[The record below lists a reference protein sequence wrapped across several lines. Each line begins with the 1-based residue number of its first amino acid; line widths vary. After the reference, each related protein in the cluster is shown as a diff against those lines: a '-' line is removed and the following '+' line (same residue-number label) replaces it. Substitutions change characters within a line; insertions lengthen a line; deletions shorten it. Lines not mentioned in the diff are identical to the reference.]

1 MSVHVIYYKDGAKM
15 MRPVLSRPEYLALR
29 NSGDQ
34 VQTVAAIR
42 EGDASLKHKLVQM
55 NYSCLPNEDGSLKG
69 SKTMSTTVGMDID
82 WTPSPLPLVGE
93 EQTAASKEEW
103 LKKVPELVMGKKEEL
118 GLLMLE
124 CSATK
129 GYHLVFRRR
138 PELSQEENLK
148 WASELLGVAY
158 DKGAKDIT
166 RVFFTTTA
174 AEEDLIFLD
183 DEIFRPTPADPSED
197 PGRPTPDPS
206 REGRGE
212 AGAEG
217 AAEKSRGQ
225 ESLPSRGDLEGSE
238 GSSGSE
244 SVAAE
249 GRCLAAFDL
258 CAEQAGLNP
267 KAMDVWGEHN
277 WHTNLMA
284 VLSVG
289 VAKLMSRRQL
299 VAVVA
304 ERVPNYAQTEDCRKL
319 IDYFYEKYDADKG
332 FMNASLREINAKAQ
346 KEPAQEASQPQ
357 PQQAAAST
365 EAALP
370 TLPKRLP
377 KLLSLLTRNVEAIYK
392 PCVSM
397 SVFAPLQTHLVG
409 VQWRYVDRVLHEPG
423 DMCLLM
429 APMASGKS
437 CITKPIEFILSD
449 IVARDSLSRQ
459 REQAWRDLLNTK
471 GANKEKPKR
480 PEGLCVQVLVPDM
493 TNAAFVQRLQDAG
506 EHPVYTQMNELDL
519 LTQLRTNGKSG
530 TPTQILRL
538 AFDHDIYGQERVGSQ
553 SVNARVRVRW
563 NLNMSTTIQKGQ
575 SFFRNAIA
583 DGTLS
588 RLSLC
593 TIQRPLGHGMPLFG
607 NYDAAYAEELKPYI
621 DRLNSASGLIECPQ
635 AERLIRRMVA
645 EVQQEALERG
655 ENPSELSNRALVIAY
670 KRAMTLYVA
679 EGAWSKDIEAFVR
692 WSYAYDMAVKQ
703 LFFGELIERE
713 MRGETIKAPRG
724 RKGLLRSLANV
735 FTLEQLRLKCAEQN
749 LNTAPEQLINVWV
762 NRKCVMRRDDG
773 QYEKVRAGNT
783 NKN

>member
-1 MSVHVIYYKDGAKM
+1 
-15 MRPVLSRPEYLALR
+15 
-29 NSGDQ
+29 
-34 VQTVAAIR
+34 
-42 EGDASLKHKLVQM
+42 
-55 NYSCLPNEDGSLKG
+55 
-69 SKTMSTTVGMDID
+69 
-82 WTPSPLPLVGE
+82 
-93 EQTAASKEEW
+93 
-103 LKKVPELVMGKKEEL
+103 
-118 GLLMLE
+118 
-124 CSATK
+124 
-129 GYHLVFRRR
+129 
-138 PELSQEENLK
+138 
-148 WASELLGVAY
+148 
-158 DKGAKDIT
+158 
-166 RVFFTTTA
+166 
-174 AEEDLIFLD
+174 
-183 DEIFRPTPADPSED
+183 
-197 PGRPTPDPS
+197 
-206 REGRGE
+206 
-212 AGAEG
+212 
-217 AAEKSRGQ
+217 
-225 ESLPSRGDLEGSE
+225 
-238 GSSGSE
+238 
-244 SVAAE
+244 
-249 GRCLAAFDL
+249 
-258 CAEQAGLNP
+258 
-267 KAMDVWGEHN
+267 MDVWGEHN

-346 KEPAQEASQPQ
+346 KETAQEASQPQ
-357 PQQAAAST
+357 PQQAAASA

-607 NYDAAYAEELKPYI
+607 DYDAAYAEELKPYI

-773 QYEKVRAGNT
+773 QYEKVRAGST
-783 NKN
+783 NKT